1 MMSDLLPVIPNRSD
15 INSSLGRNLVPVI
28 QIQADLYS
36 ILQTAKILQDRYLKG
51 GISPDFYYRR
61 MKQFHRE
68 LIAIQLDL
76 NQRGKTLGQLATKMP
91 VLNEMQPIIAMLS
104 ALGDISFN
112 EIARDWH
119 VDGFQLATTA
129 TEITSNFIT
138 LLDYLRLISIP
149 DWEFL
154 LQLTI
159 DLRIS
164 LEKMETFYPILAEV
178 RINEQE
184 VRKLVLHAQN
194 EKELE
199 KQTKSFEVKH
209 LEDTFYQLYLTFKHY
224 LNVK

>member
-1 MMSDLLPVIPNRSD
+1 
-15 INSSLGRNLVPVI
+15 
-28 QIQADLYS
+28 
-36 ILQTAKILQDRYLKG
+36 
-51 GISPDFYYRR
+51 

-91 VLNEMQPIIAMLS
+91 VLNEMQPIITMLS

-149 DWEFL
+149 DWDLL
-154 LQLTI
+154 LQLI
-159 DLRIS
+159 IELR
-164 LEKMETFYPILAEV
+164 
-178 RINEQE
+178 N
-184 VRKLVLHAQN
+184 
-194 EKELE
+194 
-199 KQTKSFEVKH
+199 
-209 LEDTFYQLYLTFKHY
+209 
-224 LNVK
+224 